1 MKDVLKFILK
11 NSIIFALVSFG
22 FSAIGAFF
30 PESEFTFVIGN
41 PLVVSSV
48 TYEHVLGHVFW
59 GAIVG
64 LGTLSIRYIILGGS
78 FAIFLDSDHLLQ
90 FLDIE
95 LVSRMSHSIPFAVIV
110 TIVFFVISKGK
121 DVRLCAVAFGAILS
135 HIAFDMFLAEMMFW
149 NSGGSTAKFPLFAPF
164 QLEAVELQGSDWI
177 FFQIIG
183 VSLVAIVSYFYKRKE
198 IKLKNNLTK
207 T

>member
-1 MKDVLKFILK
+1 MKDHIKFILK
-11 NSIIFALVSFG
+11 NSIIFAIVSFA
-22 FSAIGAFF
+22 FSMIGAFF

-48 TYEHVLGHVFW
+48 TYEHVLGHIFW
-59 GAIVG
+59 GAVIG

-110 TIVFFVISKGK
+110 SIVFFVILRGK
-121 DVRLCAVAFGAILS
+121 DIRICAVAFGAVLS
-135 HIAFDMFLAEMMFW
+135 HIAFDVFLADVLL
-149 NSGGSTAKFPLFAPF
+149 NSATKFPLFSPF
-164 QLEAVELQGSDWI
+164 TFETVSLQGLDWLGI
-177 FFQIIG
+177 QIIG
-183 VSLVAIVSYFYKRKE
+183 VSIVAIVSYFYKRKE

>member
-1 MKDVLKFILK
+1 MKDHIKFILK
-11 NSIIFALVSFG
+11 NSIIFAIVSFS
-22 FSAIGAFF
+22 FSMIGAFF

-48 TYEHVLGHVFW
+48 TYEHVLGHIFW
-59 GAIVG
+59 GAVIG

-110 TIVFFVISKGK
+110 SIVFFVILRGK
-121 DVRLCAVAFGAILS
+121 DIRICAVAFGAVLS
-135 HIAFDMFLAEMMFW
+135 HIAFDVFLADALL
-149 NSGGSTAKFPLFAPF
+149 NSSTEFPLFSPF
-164 QLEAVELQGSDWI
+164 TFETVSLQGLDWLGI
-177 FFQIIG
+177 QIIG
-183 VSLVAIVSYFYKRKE
+183 VSIVAITSYYFKRKE
-198 IKLKNNLTK
+198 IKVKNSLTK

>member
-1 MKDVLKFILK
+1 MKDHIKFILK
-11 NSIIFALVSFG
+11 NSIIFAIVSFA
-22 FSAIGAFF
+22 FSMIGAFF

-48 TYEHVLGHVFW
+48 TYEHVLGHIFW
-59 GAIVG
+59 GAVIG

-110 TIVFFVISKGK
+110 SIVFFVILRGK
-121 DVRLCAVAFGAILS
+121 DIRICAVAFGAVLS
-135 HIAFDMFLAEMMFW
+135 HIAFDVFLADVLL
-149 NSGGSTAKFPLFAPF
+149 NSATKFPLFSPF
-164 QLEAVELQGSDWI
+164 TFETVSLQGLDWLGI
-177 FFQIIG
+177 QIIV
-183 VSLVAIVSYFYKRKE
+183 VSIVAITSYFFKRKE
-198 IKLKNNLTK
+198 IKVKNSLTK

>member
-1 MKDVLKFILK
+1 MLKDIIKFILK
-11 NSIIFALVSFG
+11 NSIIFALVSFA
-22 FSAIGAFF
+22 FSMIGAFF

-59 GAIVG
+59 GAIIG

-95 LVSRMSHSIPFAVIV
+95 LVSRMSHSIPFAVIAS
-110 TIVFFVISKGK
+110 IVFFVILRGK
-121 DVRLCAVAFGAILS
+121 DIRICAVAFGAVLS
-135 HIAFDMFLAEMMFW
+135 HIAFDIFLADVAL
-149 NSGGSTAKFPLFAPF
+149 NSGTEFPLFSPF
-164 QLEAVELQGSDWI
+164 TFETVSLQGLDWLGI
-177 FFQIIG
+177 QIIG
-183 VSLVAIVSYFYKRKE
+183 VSIVAIVSYFYKRKE

>member
-1 MKDVLKFILK
+1 MKDHIKFILK
-11 NSIIFALVSFG
+11 NSIIFAIVSFA
-22 FSAIGAFF
+22 FSMIGAFF

-48 TYEHVLGHVFW
+48 TYEHVLGHIFW
-59 GAIVG
+59 GAVIG

-110 TIVFFVISKGK
+110 SIVFFVILRGK
-121 DVRLCAVAFGAILS
+121 DIRICAVAFGAVLS
-135 HIAFDMFLAEMMFW
+135 HIAFDVFLADVLL
-149 NSGGSTAKFPLFAPF
+149 NSATKFPLFSPF
-164 QLEAVELQGSDWI
+164 TFETVSLQGLDWLGI
-177 FFQIIG
+177 QIIG
-183 VSLVAIVSYFYKRKE
+183 VSIVAITSYFFKRKE
-198 IKLKNNLTK
+198 INVKNSLTK

>member
-1 MKDVLKFILK
+1 MNDYIKFILK
-11 NSIIFALVSFG
+11 NSIIFAIVSFA
-22 FSAIGAFF
+22 FSMIGAFF

-48 TYEHVLGHVFW
+48 TYEHVLGHIFW
-59 GAIVG
+59 GAVIG

-110 TIVFFVISKGK
+110 SVVFFVILRGK
-121 DVRLCAVAFGAILS
+121 DIRICAVAFGAVLS
-135 HIAFDMFLAEMMFW
+135 HIAFDVFLADVLL
-149 NSGGSTAKFPLFAPF
+149 NSATKFPLFSPF
-164 QLEAVELQGSDWI
+164 TFETVSLQGLDWLGI
-177 FFQIIG
+177 QIIG
-183 VSLVAIVSYFYKRKE
+183 VSIVAITSYFFKRKE
-198 IKLKNNLTK
+198 INVKNSLTK

>member
-1 MKDVLKFILK
+1 MKDVVKFVLK
-11 NSIIFALVSFG
+11 NSIIFAIVSFA
-22 FSAIGAFF
+22 FSMIGAFF

-41 PLVVSSV
+41 PLVVSGV

-59 GAIVG
+59 GAMIG

-95 LVSRMSHSIPFAVIV
+95 LVSRMSHSLPFAVIV
-110 TIVFFVISKGK
+110 SIVFLIILRGK
-121 DVRLCAVAFGAILS
+121 DIRICVVAFAAVLS
-135 HIAFDMFLAEMMFW
+135 HIAFDVFLADIAF
-149 NSGGSTAKFPLFAPF
+149 NSYTKFPLFSPF
-164 QLEAVELQGSDWI
+164 TFETVSFQGLDWLGI
-177 FFQIIG
+177 QIIG
-183 VSLVAIVSYFYKRKE
+183 ISLVAIVSYLFRRKE

>member
-1 MKDVLKFILK
+1 MLKDSIKFILK
-11 NSIIFALVSFG
+11 NSIIFALVSLG
-22 FSAIGAFF
+22 FSMIGALF

-48 TYEHVLGHVFW
+48 TYEHVLGHIFW
-59 GAIVG
+59 GAIIG

-78 FAIFLDSDHLLQ
+78 FAIFLDADHLLQ

-110 TIVFFVISKGK
+110 SIVFFVILRRK
-121 DVRLCAVAFGAILS
+121 DIRICAVAFGAVLS
-135 HIAFDMFLAEMMFW
+135 HIAFDIFLADVAL
-149 NSGGSTAKFPLFAPF
+149 NSDTEFPLFSPF
-164 QLEAVELQGSDWI
+164 TFETVSFQGLDWLGI
-177 FFQIIG
+177 QIIG
-183 VSLVAIVSYFYKRKE
+183 VTIVAVASYFYKRKE
-198 IKLKNNLTK
+198 IRLKNNLTK

>member
-1 MKDVLKFILK
+1 MAKFT
-11 NSIIFALVSFG
+11 V
-22 FSAIGAFF
+22 
-30 PESEFTFVIGN
+30 VIGN

-59 GAIVG
+59 GAIIG

-110 TIVFFVISKGK
+110 SIVFFVILRGK
-121 DVRLCAVAFGAILS
+121 DIRICAVAFGAVLS
-135 HIAFDMFLAEMMFW
+135 HIAFDIFLADVAL
-149 NSGGSTAKFPLFAPF
+149 NSGTEFPLFSPF
-164 QLEAVELQGSDWI
+164 TFETVSLQGLDWLGI
-177 FFQIIG
+177 QIIG
-183 VSLVAIVSYFYKRKE
+183 VSIVAIVSYFYKRKE

>member
-1 MKDVLKFILK
+1 MKDIIKFILK
-11 NSIIFALVSFG
+11 NSIIFAIVSFT
-22 FSAIGAFF
+22 FSMIGAFF

-48 TYEHVLGHVFW
+48 TYEHVLGHIFW
-59 GAIVG
+59 GAVIG

-110 TIVFFVISKGK
+110 SVVFFVILRGK
-121 DVRLCAVAFGAILS
+121 DIRICAVAFGAVLS
-135 HIAFDMFLAEMMFW
+135 HIAFDIFLADVLL
-149 NSGGSTAKFPLFAPF
+149 NSDTKFPLFSPF
-164 QLEAVELQGSDWI
+164 TFETVSLQGLDWLGI
-177 FFQIIG
+177 QIIG
-183 VSLVAIVSYFYKRKE
+183 VSIVAIVSYFYKRKE

>member
-1 MKDVLKFILK
+1 LKDHIKFILK
-11 NSIIFALVSFG
+11 NSIIFAIVSFA
-22 FSAIGAFF
+22 FSMIGAFF

-48 TYEHVLGHVFW
+48 TYEHVLGHIFW
-59 GAIVG
+59 GAVIG

-110 TIVFFVISKGK
+110 SIVFFVILRGK
-121 DVRLCAVAFGAILS
+121 DIRICAVAFGAVLS
-135 HIAFDMFLAEMMFW
+135 HIAFDVFLADVLL
-149 NSGGSTAKFPLFAPF
+149 NSATKFPLFSPF
-164 QLEAVELQGSDWI
+164 TFETVSLQGLDWLGI
-177 FFQIIG
+177 QIIG
-183 VSLVAIVSYFYKRKE
+183 VSIVAITSYFFKRKE
-198 IKLKNNLTK
+198 INVKNSLTK

>member
-1 MKDVLKFILK
+1 MKEILKFILK
-11 NSIIFALVSFG
+11 NSIIFASVSFA
-22 FSAIGAFF
+22 FSMIGSFF

-59 GAIVG
+59 GAIIG
-64 LGTLSIRYIILGGS
+64 LGTLSIRYIIIGGS

-95 LVSRMSHSIPFAVIV
+95 LVSRMSHSIPFAAIA
-110 TIVFFVISKGK
+110 TIVFFVITRGK
-121 DVRLCAVAFGAILS
+121 DIRICAVAFGAVLS
-135 HIAFDMFLAEMMFW
+135 HIAFDVFLADVAA
-149 NSGGSTAKFPLFAPF
+149 GSDTRFPLFSPF
-164 QLEAVELQGSDWI
+164 TFETVSLQGLDWLGI
-177 FFQIIG
+177 QIVG
-183 VSLVAIVSYFYKRKE
+183 VCIVAITSYFYKRKE
-198 IKLKNNLTK
+198 IRLKNNLTK

>member
-1 MKDVLKFILK
+1 MKDIIKFILK
-11 NSIIFALVSFG
+11 NSIIFAIVSFT
-22 FSAIGAFF
+22 FSMIGAFF

-48 TYEHVLGHVFW
+48 TYEHVLGHIFW
-59 GAIVG
+59 GAVIG

-110 TIVFFVISKGK
+110 SIVFFVILRGK
-121 DVRLCAVAFGAILS
+121 DIRICAVAFGAVLS
-135 HIAFDMFLAEMMFW
+135 HIAFDVFLADVLL
-149 NSGGSTAKFPLFAPF
+149 NSATKFPLFSPF
-164 QLEAVELQGSDWI
+164 TFETVSLQGLDWLGI
-177 FFQIIG
+177 QIIG
-183 VSLVAIVSYFYKRKE
+183 VSIVAITSYFFKRKE
-198 IKLKNNLTK
+198 IKVKNSLTK

>member
-1 MKDVLKFILK
+1 MKDHIKFILK
-11 NSIIFALVSFG
+11 NSIIFAIVSFA
-22 FSAIGAFF
+22 FSMIGAFF

-48 TYEHVLGHVFW
+48 TYEHVLGHIFW
-59 GAIVG
+59 GAVIG

-110 TIVFFVISKGK
+110 SIVFFVILRGK
-121 DVRLCAVAFGAILS
+121 DIRICAVAFGAVLS
-135 HIAFDMFLAEMMFW
+135 HIAFDVFLADVLL
-149 NSGGSTAKFPLFAPF
+149 NSATKFPLFSPF
-164 QLEAVELQGSDWI
+164 TFETVSLQGLDWLGI
-177 FFQIIG
+177 QIIG
-183 VSLVAIVSYFYKRKE
+183 VSIVAITSYFFKRKE
-198 IKLKNNLTK
+198 INIKNSLTK

>member
-1 MKDVLKFILK
+1 LKDHIKFILK
-11 NSIIFALVSFG
+11 NSIIFAIVSFA
-22 FSAIGAFF
+22 FSMIGAFF

-48 TYEHVLGHVFW
+48 TYEHVLGHIFW
-59 GAIVG
+59 GAVIG

-110 TIVFFVISKGK
+110 SVVFFVILRGK
-121 DVRLCAVAFGAILS
+121 DIRICAVAFGAVLS
-135 HIAFDMFLAEMMFW
+135 HIAFDVFLADVLL
-149 NSGGSTAKFPLFAPF
+149 NSATGFPLFSPF
-164 QLEAVELQGSDWI
+164 TFETVSLQGLDWLGI
-177 FFQIIG
+177 QIIG
-183 VSLVAIVSYFYKRKE
+183 VSIVAITSYFFKRKE
-198 IKLKNNLTK
+198 IQVKNSLTK

>member
-1 MKDVLKFILK
+1 MKETLKFILK

-59 GAIVG
+59 GAIIG

-95 LVSRMSHSIPFAVIV
+95 LVSSMSHSIPFAGLA
-110 TIVFFVISKGK
+110 TIVFFVITRVK
-121 DVRLCAVAFGAILS
+121 DIRICAVAFVAVLS
-135 HIAFDMFLAEMMFW
+135 HIAFDVFLADVALGTGT
-149 NSGGSTAKFPLFAPF
+149 NFP
-164 QLEAVELQGSDWI
+164 
-177 FFQIIG
+177 
-183 VSLVAIVSYFYKRKE
+183 
-198 IKLKNNLTK
+198 
-207 T
+207 

>member
-1 MKDVLKFILK
+1 MKDHIKFILK
-11 NSIIFALVSFG
+11 NSIIFATISFA
-22 FSAIGAFF
+22 FSMIGAFF

-41 PLVVSSV
+41 PFVVSSV
-48 TYEHVLGHVFW
+48 TYEHVIGHIFW
-59 GAIVG
+59 GAVLG

-110 TIVFFVISKGK
+110 AIVFFVILRGK
-121 DVRLCAVAFGAILS
+121 DLRLSAVAFSAVLS
-135 HIAFDMFLAEMMFW
+135 HLAFDVFLADVAFT
-149 NSGGSTAKFPLFAPF
+149 SSTKFPLFSPF
-164 QLEAVELQGSDWI
+164 VLETVEFQGLDWLGI
-177 FFQIIG
+177 QIIG
-183 VSLVAIVSYFYKRKE
+183 VSIVAAISYLVKRKE
-198 IKLKNNLTK
+198 IKLKNNFTK

>member
-1 MKDVLKFILK
+1 MKDHIKFILK
-11 NSIIFALVSFG
+11 NSIIFAIVSFS
-22 FSAIGAFF
+22 FSMIGAFF
-30 PESEFTFVIGN
+30 PENEFTVVIGN

-59 GAIVG
+59 GAVIG

-110 TIVFFVISKGK
+110 SIVFFVLKFFSGK
-121 DVRLCAVAFGAILS
+121 FDFFNILNNYK
-135 HIAFDMFLAEMMFW
+135 I
-149 NSGGSTAKFPLFAPF
+149 T
-164 QLEAVELQGSDWI
+164 
-177 FFQIIG
+177 IIHMRG
-183 VSLVAIVSYFYKRKE
+183 VGCFVFSSYNF
-198 IKLKNNLTK
+198 
-207 T
+207 

>member
-1 MKDVLKFILK
+1 MKDHIKFILK
-11 NSIIFALVSFG
+11 NSIIFALVSFA
-22 FSAIGAFF
+22 FSMIGAFF

-48 TYEHVLGHVFW
+48 TYEHVLGHIFW
-59 GAIVG
+59 GAVIG

-110 TIVFFVISKGK
+110 SIVFFVILRGK
-121 DVRLCAVAFGAILS
+121 DIRICAVAFGAVLS
-135 HIAFDMFLAEMMFW
+135 HIAFDVFLADVLL
-149 NSGGSTAKFPLFAPF
+149 NSATGFPLFSPF
-164 QLEAVELQGSDWI
+164 TFETVSLHGLDWLGI
-177 FFQIIG
+177 QIIG
-183 VSLVAIVSYFYKRKE
+183 VSIVAITSYFFKRKE
-198 IKLKNNLTK
+198 IQVKNSLTK